1 MNAKFTRLARR
12 LLIFNLLLQLFD
24 GVMSYQ
30 VLSAGVGESNPLIY
44 TAIVNWG
51 VILGLFYHKILACT
65 LLVLIFVVGRRR
77 QLLATQALAIT
88 ASVYTCFG
96 LVCLWAL
103 LS

>member
-1 MNAKFTRLARR
+1 MSPKFARLARR
-12 LLIFNLLLQLFD
+12 LLILNLLLQVFD
-24 GVMSYQ
+24 GVMSYE
-30 VLSAGVGESNPLIY
+30 VLSAGVGESNPLIH

-51 VILGLFYHKILACT
+51 VILGLFYHKILACV
-65 LLVLIFVVGRRR
+65 LLILIFVVGRKRE
-77 QLLATQALAIT
+77 LLATQALAIT